1 MDAEVIVAGAGPV
14 GLMLAAE
21 LAARGVDTAVLE
33 ARTELYGGAANGHA
47 RQPLP
52 PGHFAGLARRP
63 TAATPAVEPTARMLA
78 ARAVEFGATVHR
90 GCAVEGFTQDEDGVT
105 VRLADGAPVHTVR
118 AAYLIG
124 CDGAHSRV
132 REAAGIAFPGTGP
145 TLDTI
150 DAEVRLTDPDEVPSG
165 WIRTPHGC
173 AVVAVHPDGGFSRV
187 VAIDFTRPAADR
199 CAPVGLDEVAATV
212 GRILG
217 RPVPMAELRAGHRY
231 GDVTR
236 QAERYR
242 DRRVFLAGDSAHIH
256 YPVCGRGLDLGLQDA
271 ANLAWKLAGH
281 LAGWAPPGLLD
292 TYHAERYPIAAAF
305 HAHTRAQ
312 TALLHPDERLDPVRA
327 LFAELIRFAEVD
339 RFVAAKGADGRYDPG
354 APDAHPLAGRLAAD
368 IPLGT
373 TPGRGPVLLDLSD
386 DPEVRAAA
394 AGWADRV
401 SISRYP
407 CPARPDLAALLVRPD
422 GYVAWAAGRHESP
435 ARRRTGLL
443 DALRRW
449 FGEPTRPRTALLS
462 HC

>member
-14 GLMLAAE
+14 GLMLAGE

-47 RQPLP
+47 RRPR
-52 PGHFAGLARRP
+52 HFAGLARR
-63 TAATPAVEPTARMLA
+63 ATPAAEPTAPLLA

-90 GCAVEGFTQDEDGVT
+90 GCPVEGFTQDEDGVT
-105 VRLADGAPVHTVR
+105 VRLADTAPVHRVR

-124 CDGAHSRV
+124 CDGAYSRV
-132 REAAGIAFPGTGP
+132 REAAGIAFRGTGP
-145 TLDTI
+145 TLDT
-150 DAEVRLTDPDEVPSG
+150 
-165 WIRTPHGC
+165 
-173 AVVAVHPDGGFSRV
+173 
-187 VAIDFTRPAADR
+187 
-199 CAPVGLDEVAATV
+199 
-212 GRILG
+212 
-217 RPVPMAELRAGHRY
+217 AGHRY

-242 DRRVFLAGDSAHIH
+242 DRRVFLAGGSAHIH
-256 YPVCGRGLDLGLQDA
+256 HPGCGWGLDLGLQDA

-281 LAGWAPPGLLD
+281 LAGWAPPSLLD
-292 TYHAERYPIAAAF
+292 TYHAER
-305 HAHTRAQ
+305 
-312 TALLHPDERLDPVRA
+312 
-327 LFAELIRFAEVD
+327 
-339 RFVAAKGADGRYDPG
+339 FVAAKRADGRYDPG
-354 APDAHPLAGRLAAD
+354 APDAHPLAGRLAPD
-368 IPLGT
+368 LPLDAV
-373 TPGRGPVLLDLSD
+373 PGRGPVLLDLSD
-386 DPEVRAAA
+386 DPGVRAAA